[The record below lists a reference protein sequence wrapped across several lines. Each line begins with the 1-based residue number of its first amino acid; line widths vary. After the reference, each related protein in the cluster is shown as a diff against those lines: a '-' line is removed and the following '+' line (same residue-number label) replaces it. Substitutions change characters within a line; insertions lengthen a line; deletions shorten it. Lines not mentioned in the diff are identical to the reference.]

1 LVFSFFI
8 IVLWHD
14 RHDLE
19 RLRNL
24 SYLVSKREKLKRSY
38 FELDREC
45 FQKQVEYLNKYK
57 ANTGNQY
64 HSEAPSLIQP
74 LTGSLSHPPVSNNSH
89 RTTNFRIRDI
99 LQFKNEK
106 CIYDFPEKWTV
117 GHESAKPV
125 IAEEVDEPAKTTSFS
140 SQNACKQIIKKYDNL
155 LMTRKRKK
163 SNRTWQVT
171 DESEEESVTS
181 SGMASSQKS
190 AKTNIKDI
198 SINILNNSSS
208 CSSMPM
214 SELSSGAG
222 EIQAK
227 ENRRQLRN
235 ENSKSSSESSQ
246 QTRRHTMRPS
256 TVRLRQNETSLKKYN
271 YRVTK
276 FRLNHSYQRV

>member
-1 LVFSFFI
+1 M
-8 IVLWHD
+8 
-14 RHDLE
+14 
-19 RLRNL
+19 
-24 SYLVSKREKLKRSY
+24 
-38 FELDREC
+38 
-45 FQKQVEYLNKYK
+45 NKYK
-57 ANTGNQY
+57 AHTGNQY

-117 GHESAKPV
+117 GHDSAKTV
-125 IAEEVDEPAKTTSFS
+125 IAEEADAPAKTASFS

-163 SNRTWQVT
+163 PNRTWQVT

-208 CSSMPM
+208 CSSSMLM

-222 EIQAK
+222 ETQAK

-246 QTRRHTMRPS
+246 PTRRHTMRPS
-256 TVRLRQNETSLKKYN
+256 TVRLRQNETSVKKYN